1 MYKKLS
7 GLSEI
12 QHRVIKMNVEE
23 EKEPVGTTHLII
35 RLDNL
40 EHNVRYLKSKLKS
53 ETLFMA
59 VVKAFSYGN
68 NHCEIASFL
77 QKKNLADYFAVAYT
91 EEGIEMRKAGIEK
104 PILVL
109 HPQIANFEEI
119 IKYNLE
125 PTLYSKRIM
134 EAFLSFA
141 DKKVIDYPVHIKCNS
156 GMNRLGFSLSEI
168 EEVCQRLHSE
178 RSVKIKTAYSH
189 LLASED
195 KSATDFMRHQINQ
208 FVEFQNIIK
217 RYFSHRIL
225 FHNCNTSGILNYPE
239 AHFDMVR
246 SGIGMYG
253 FGNDVQYQK
262 HFRPITILKSLI
274 SQIHNVP
281 ENGFVGYN
289 FGFQATKPTRTATIS
304 VGHADGLNR
313 IYGKG
318 IGFVWIKD
326 KKAPIL
332 GNVCMD
338 MLMVDISD
346 IDCEEGDE
354 VIIFDEKHTA
364 EILAE
369 TAQTI
374 SYELITSL
382 SRRIKRIYVE

>member
-1 MYKKLS
+1 
-7 GLSEI
+7 
-12 QHRVIKMNVEE
+12 MNA
-23 EKEPVGTTHLII
+23 KETENSVGTTHLII

-40 EHNVRYLKSKLKS
+40 EHNVRYLQSKLKKN
-53 ETLFMA
+53 TLFMA

-77 QKKNLADYFAVAYT
+77 QKKNLVDYFAVAYVS
-91 EEGIEMRKAGIEK
+91 EGVELRKAGITL

-109 HPQIANFEEI
+109 HPQISDFEELI
-119 IKYNLE
+119 QYHLE
-125 PTLYSKRIM
+125 PTLYSQRI
-134 EAFLSFA
+134 LKSFITFA
-141 DKKVIDYPVHIKCNS
+141 QTHFQTDYPVHIKCNS
-156 GMNRLGFSLSEI
+156 GMNRLGFSFDEM
-168 EEVCQRLHSE
+168 EEVCQILSQGN
-178 RSVKIKTAYSH
+178 SVKIKTAYSH

-195 KSATDFMRHQINQ
+195 KTAHSFMEKQISL
-208 FVEFQNIIK
+208 FIDFQNIIK
-217 RYFSHRIL
+217 KYFSYKIL
-225 FHNCNTSGILNYPE
+225 FHNCNTSGILNYPQ

-253 FGNDVQYQK
+253 FGNDPEYQPNFK
-262 HFRPITILKSLI
+262 PITILKSLI
-274 SQIHNVP
+274 SQIHNVNQG
-281 ENGFVGYN
+281 EYVGYN
-289 FGFQATKPTRTATIS
+289 FGFQAQKLTRTATIS

-318 IGFVWIKD
+318 IGFVYINNQ
-326 KKAPIL
+326 KAPIL

-338 MLMVDISD
+338 MLMVDVTN
-346 IDCEEGDE
+346 IDCNEGDE